1 MRVLVSGPDKE
12 RRKKG
17 ESSEI
22 KEKVVDGS
30 FLFPLRSASAP
41 DKGRKRF
48 PGGVTQSSPSGS
60 S

>member
-41 DKGRKRF
+41 SKEMNKGLSLHF
-48 PGGVTQSSPSGS
+48 GVAYDFD
-60 S
+60 